1 MAAVPNPKI
10 EPPLNGDSLQ
20 TLRSVVADFDY
31 EQLLWSSG
39 YLAGLARAAV
49 AGPAPIAQPA
59 AEADAETWTVFY
71 ATETGNSRRIAQS
84 LAERA
89 GEAGLAVQLQDL
101 REYRPKALAKVSNA
115 LFVVA
120 THGIGEAPDGTEAF
134 FEYWLGDR
142 APRLEQLNYSILAL
156 GDSSYADFCAMG
168 QILDDR
174 LRALGAKPVVDRVQ
188 CDLDFET
195 LASGWAASVVEHA
208 VSNAAPQASHPVR
221 TPHLRAVSTRSPYS
235 RANPFSAELVVD
247 QPITGP
253 GSGKD
258 VRHIELDLEGSGLT
272 YLPGDSLG
280 VVPRNPPQLVEA
292 LLDAVK
298 LDGTSNV
305 LVDGEQVELAAAL
318 AGHKEITVVSRPLL
332 EKVAPQ
338 HDALQQ
344 VLADRDRL
352 TEFFNTRQVIDLFA
366 DYPVDWSAQELV
378 DSLRRLTPRL
388 YSIASS
394 PDANPGEAHLTVA
407 VVRYEQFGRPHWGSA
422 STFLTAGTKEVPV
435 YVEANDRFRLPADGE
450 TPVVMIG
457 AGTGVAPYRAFVEH
471 RRELGHN
478 GDNWLI
484 FGERNFSSDF
494 LYQLEWL
501 RYRKDG
507 TLTRMDVAFSR
518 DQQEKIY
525 VQHRMKEQGQHL
537 YDWLERGAHLYVCG
551 DATRMAGDVH
561 QALLE
566 VIEEQGA
573 MTAERA
579 AEYVSALKAA
589 RRYQRDVY

>member
-10 EPPLNGDSLQ
+10 APPLSGDSLQ

-49 AGPAPIAQPA
+49 GGALPA
-59 AEADAETWTVFY
+59 AEPAGEVAADSWTIFY

-89 GEAGLAVQLQDL
+89 GAAGIEVHLQDL
-101 REYRPKALAKVSNA
+101 REYRPKALAKVANA

-142 APRLEQLNYSILAL
+142 APRLEHLNYSVLAL

-168 QILDDR
+168 QILDER
-174 LRALGAKPVVDRVQ
+174 LRALGAKPVIDCVE
-188 CDLDFET
+188 CDLDFEAP
-195 LASGWAASVVEHA
+195 ASGWAATVVEHA
-208 VSNAAPQASHPVR
+208 LRNSAPPASHSVR
-221 TPHLRAVSTRSPYS
+221 TPHLRAVSTRSQYS
-235 RANPFSAELVVD
+235 RDNPFTAELVLD

-258 VRHIELDLEGSGLT
+258 VRHIELDLEGSGLA

-280 VVPRNPPQLVEA
+280 IVPQNPPQLVEA

-298 LDGTSNV
+298 LDGTSKV

-318 AGHKEITVVSRPLL
+318 VERKEITVVSRPLL
-332 EKVAPQ
+332 EKVAPR
-338 HDALQQ
+338 HDELQQ

-366 DYPVDWSAQELV
+366 DYRVDWNAQELI

-422 STFLTAGTKEVPV
+422 STFLASGAKEVPV
-435 YVEANDRFRLPADGE
+435 YVEANDRFRLPADGD
-450 TPVVMIG
+450 TPIVMVG

-471 RRELGHN
+471 RREHGHT

-518 DQQEKIY
+518 DRQEKVY
-525 VQHRMKEQGQHL
+525 VQHRMKEQARRL
-537 YDWLERGAHLYVCG
+537 FDWLERGAHLYVCG
-551 DATRMAGDVH
+551 DANRMAGDVH

-566 VIEEQGA
+566 VIEGQGG
-573 MTAERA
+573 MPAERA
-579 AEYVSALKAA
+579 AEYVNRLKTA